1 MHIFFAP
8 YLILHCY
15 NYCPL
20 FLFPLNE
27 CLYLW
32 VKRGC
37 LQGCSLHYLI
47 ILESMHG
54 PFLFCV
60 CVVGDGILEYEQL
73 LLNLLL
79 CYRPFYA
86 VCFLLPMLSQIT
98 MEIEG
103 CKALASCKGLEA
115 VSYFMFQFLY
125 FLFYILYF
133 SSLFSANFF

>member
-1 MHIFFAP
+1 MNFFQHVCFSYLAEAP
-8 YLILHCY
+8 VACKEKVQDLLGYML
-15 NYCPL
+15 
-20 FLFPLNE
+20 
-27 CLYLW
+27 
-32 VKRGC
+32 
-37 LQGCSLHYLI
+37 SLEGEDEQRQRI
-47 ILESMHG
+47 IAKT
-54 PFLFCV
+54 FFFV

-115 VSYFMFQFLY
+115 VSYFLFQFLY